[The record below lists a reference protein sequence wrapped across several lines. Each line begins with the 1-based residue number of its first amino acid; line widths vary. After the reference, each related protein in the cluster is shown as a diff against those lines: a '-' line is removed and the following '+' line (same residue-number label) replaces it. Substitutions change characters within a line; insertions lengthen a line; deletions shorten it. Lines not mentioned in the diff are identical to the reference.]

1 MNDDADS
8 GGAERAFAALRAEVA
23 ALRQVIEGQSV
34 PDYALTLGVM
44 AKELQGVSAHLEAIE
59 SHPAMAMTPERYAG
73 QLAAAAERAHQAGS
87 KAVWDTKTQLGDA
100 ALRLERAA
108 GSMRTRE
115 EQQRWIGAALAVGI
129 MLGIALWYIL
139 PSLLPWGAGD
149 WVAASLIGGGRW
161 RAGETL
167 MAHASPDVYDR
178 MVRLYNACSERPIE
192 TCEAALAAGAAAEP
206 RGTPSMHKK

>member
-8 GGAERAFAALRAEVA
+8 GGAERAFAALRAEVT
-23 ALRQVIEGQSV
+23 ALRQAVEGQSV
-34 PDYALTLGVM
+34 PDYALTLGAM
-44 AKELQGVSAHLEAIE
+44 AKELQGVSARLEAIE

-87 KAVWDTKTQLGDA
+87 KAVRDTKAQLRDA

-139 PSLLPWGAGD
+139 PALLPWGAGD
-149 WVAASLIGGGRW
+149 WLASSLIGGGRW

-167 MAHASPDVYDR
+167 MARASPDAFDR
-178 MVRLYNACSERPIE
+178 MVRLYNACAERPIE

-206 RGTPSMHKK
+206 HETPPMRKK

>member
-73 QLAAAAERAHQAGS
+73 QLAAAAEPAHQAGS
-87 KAVWDTKTQLGDA
+87 KAVWDTADPAHNNAPG
-100 ALRLERAA
+100 
-108 GSMRTRE
+108 
-115 EQQRWIGAALAVGI
+115 
-129 MLGIALWYIL
+129 L
-139 PSLLPWGAGD
+139 P
-149 WVAASLIGGGRW
+149 
-161 RAGETL
+161 
-167 MAHASPDVYDR
+167 
-178 MVRLYNACSERPIE
+178 VRK
-192 TCEAALAAGAAAEP
+192 
-206 RGTPSMHKK
+206 M

>member
-1 MNDDADS
+1 MDADPPAQ
-8 GGAERAFAALRAEVA
+8 GVKFAR
-23 ALRQVIEGQSV
+23 RN
-34 PDYALTLGVM
+34 T
-44 AKELQGVSAHLEAIE
+44 AKELQGASARLEAIE

-87 KAVWDTKTQLGDA
+87 KAVWDTKAQLGDA
-100 ALRLERAA
+100 VLRLERAA
-108 GSMRTRE
+108 GSTRTRE

-149 WVAASLIGGGRW
+149 WLAASLIGGGRW

-167 MAHASPDVYDR
+167 MAHASPDAYDR

-192 TCEAALAAGAAAEP
+192 TCEAALAARAAAEP
-206 RGTPSMHKK
+206 GRNECCLPQTAFPPPYRAGVASPTA

>member
-23 ALRQVIEGQSV
+23 ALRQAVEGQSV
-34 PDYALTLGVM
+34 PDYALTLGAM
-44 AKELQGVSAHLEAIE
+44 AKELQGASARLEAIE
-59 SHPAMAMTPERYAG
+59 SHPAMAMTPARYAG

-87 KAVWDTKTQLGDA
+87 KAVWGDTKAQLGDA
-100 ALRLERAA
+100 VLRLERAA

-149 WVAASLIGGGRW
+149 WLAASLIGGGRW
-161 RAGETL
+161 RADETL
-167 MAHASPDVYDR
+167 MAHASPDAYDR

-192 TCEAALAAGAAAEP
+192 TCETALAAGTAAEP
-206 RGTPSMHKK
+206 PPMHKK